1 MRLTGRNGDNSGGC
15 GSIDDNLGVG
25 DLKVVRGDLAVSEL
39 NINDVGT
46 GRQLATREVG
56 ARDDVRLAIE
66 RSSAAGDVA
75 KVARAGDLDGT
86 ELSGVAV
93 LGADVETEFLLV
105 VGAVV
110 DLILS
115 LEEDIAVW
123 ERAGG

>member
-1 MRLTGRNGDNSGGC
+1 MRLTGRNGDDSGGC

-46 GRQLATREVG
+46 GRQLATREVS
-56 ARDDVRLAIE
+56 ARDDVRFAIK

-86 ELSGVAV
+86 DLSGVAV

>member
-56 ARDDVRLAIE
+56 ARDDVRLAVE